1 MLSTNCKSIVVMT
14 DSDHKAYHY
23 HPLKK
28 KKNNNNYKC
37 NGSESIIDIL
47 YSTNSNITSS
57 NM

>member
-28 KKNNNNYKC
+28 KIT
-37 NGSESIIDIL
+37 IITNAMDQRVLLIFYIQLIL
-47 YSTNSNITSS
+47 T
-57 NM
+57 